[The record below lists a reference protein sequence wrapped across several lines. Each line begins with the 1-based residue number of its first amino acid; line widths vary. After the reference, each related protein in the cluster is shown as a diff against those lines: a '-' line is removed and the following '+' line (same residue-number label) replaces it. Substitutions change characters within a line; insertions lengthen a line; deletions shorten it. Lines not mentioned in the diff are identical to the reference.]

1 MRTLL
6 CAIPALLALAGPALA
21 EPQQLDEAQL
31 GGVAAGQEGLSPGF
45 NLSTNESNI
54 TSNTSNTTSTFEQIL
69 GQSLGSMSTNTVYAT
84 GVNSSNVNAMG
95 GASTDVVGNIL
106 P

>member
-31 GGVAAGQEGLSPGF
+31 GGIAAGQEAPGF
-45 NLSTNESNI
+45 NLSTSQL
-54 TSNTSNTTSTFEQIL
+54 NTTSTVNSMTNTSEQIL
-69 GQSLGSMSTNTVYAT
+69 NQSLGGVSTNSTYST
-84 GVNSSNVNAMG
+84 GVNSSNVGATGSAFTNVG
-95 GASTDVVGNIL
+95 GSIL

>member
-6 CAIPALLALAGPALA
+6 CAIPALLALAGTALA

-31 GGVAAGQEGLSPGF
+31 GGIAAGQEAAGF

-54 TSNTSNTTSTFEQIL
+54 TSNTSNTTSTFDQIL
-69 GQSLGSMSTNTVYAT
+69 GQTLSSGSSNTTYAT
-84 GVNSSNVNAMG
+84 GVNSSNVTATG
-95 GASTDVVGNIL
+95 SALTSVTGNIF